1 MRLNQGAFW
10 RNWNFIEQRRCKFI
24 RTFSRKAR
32 SSIDFVMDVNLKG
45 TIFCTNF
52 FAKHV
57 IDRSGGG
64 VVVNVASHY
73 GIISPDPSIYGN
85 DDRRSPEVYGATKAG
100 IIQLSRYYA
109 VHLASNN
116 IRVNSVSPGGVKKSL
131 LHHRK
136 LNIFR
141 KIIRFVV
148 LQRGWQKLQK
158 LLSQSCFYFQ
168 MTLHTSTGIIL

>member
-1 MRLNQGAFW
+1 
-10 RNWNFIEQRRCKFI
+10 
-24 RTFSRKAR
+24 
-32 SSIDFVMDVNLKG
+32 MDVNLKG

-116 IRVNSVSPGGVKKSL
+116 IRVNSVSPGGVRNPL
-131 LHHRK
+131 TP
-136 LNIFR
+136 
-141 KIIRFVV
+141 
-148 LQRGWQKLQK
+148 QAE
-158 LLSQSCFYFQ
+158 YFQ
-168 MTLHTSTGIIL
+168 KNYSLRCPAERMAEVAEITKPIMFLFSNDSSYINGHNLVIDGGMSAW